1 MGPRKIYDDFR
12 TRADDLREDL
22 HLHGTTIAGAVRTN
36 SMVIALV
43 AVVSVIALI
52 LGVKALRTAK

>member
-1 MGPRKIYDDFR
+1 MGPRKLFDDFR
-12 TRADDLREDL
+12 TRADGLREDL

-36 SMVIALV
+36 SIVIALV

-52 LGVKALRTAK
+52 LGVRALRSAK